1 MEAAARCRLPAAC
14 RASRP
19 QCRSAPTAAAWGRC
33 GAAAGAGAIVAGRA
47 TAGGAAAGLPGGGG
61 GAVLLLPV
69 LGPFG
74 ERCAVAC

>member
-47 TAGGAAAGLPGGGG
+47 TAGGAAAGLPGGARRG
-61 GAVLLLPV
+61 GAAAPSV
-69 LGPFG
+69 GAF
-74 ERCAVAC
+74 R